1 MKKNILKR
9 VGLASLTIISAV
21 SLSNTVNAAQ
31 ACKTHK
37 NYYFFNDMSVY
48 STLSKGFD
56 SQESVIHKGTAY
68 FPALEKGAK
77 IIEDQ
82 TGKICLK
89 KGDKIDGDCLTN
101 ITSWSLDELYQNSN
115 SYFNGGT
122 DITLDINGTQ
132 SKYKIYTE
140 EKDDVINTYLS
151 HNTWFKSEQEGDL
164 GGGGVNYYSIDKKT
178 LNDGSFLPSSTTI
191 KRESKENYFAVSLT
205 RTIKKEDLQ
214 DIKPFDLIWHTGEEI
229 TKTVLAPAVYLI
241 TYETCEDK
249 YKETITYYCKD
260 GNKTTKCELDP
271 NPYTKDNLEDGY
283 TEKVKSPEIKNCTPD
298 KKEVDVLIKGADF
311 SEDVYYSCTVDNP
324 KTGSALIYIAWAVGL
339 GALGYSIYY
348 FTKLRKTKE
357 TN

>member
-48 STLSKGFD
+48 STLSKGVD

-101 ITSWSLDELYQNSN
+101 ITWSLNDLYEKSN

-151 HNTWFKSEQEGDL
+151 HSTWFKSEQEGDL
-164 GGGGVNYYSIDKKT
+164 GGGGVNYYSIDKET
-178 LNDGSFLPSSTTI
+178 LNNGSFLPSSTTI
-191 KRESKENYFAVSLT
+191 KSESKENYFVASLT
-205 RTIKKEDLQ
+205 RTIKKE
-214 DIKPFDLIWHTGEEI
+214 IFKI
-229 TKTVLAPAVYLI
+229 
-241 TYETCEDK
+241 
-249 YKETITYYCKD
+249 
-260 GNKTTKCELDP
+260 
-271 NPYTKDNLEDGY
+271 
-283 TEKVKSPEIKNCTPD
+283 
-298 KKEVDVLIKGADF
+298 
-311 SEDVYYSCTVDNP
+311 
-324 KTGSALIYIAWAVGL
+324 
-339 GALGYSIYY
+339 
-348 FTKLRKTKE
+348 
-357 TN
+357 